1 MSEYFIKKRS
11 LRKYALFTAYVLLYI
26 ILFEFVVPAG
36 KVLPKPSLVLEAIP
50 SLQVHYSLLI
60 NLLYTVSGIYMSM
73 VLSYGAVWLLRVQL
87 TGAFLRWTYFPD
99 SIRLFKYFTAI
110 SFLALYVYW
119 FPVSNLSEILLTFL
133 ISLVYLLNIFCSGVQ
148 KVNRAYTE
156 PFIALKKEDSFLYKN
171 IYWKSLKPALFN
183 SLERLNI
190 YLWTVVTL
198 FEFIKGY
205 MGLGNIYRLALSFMD
220 LSGLAAVSI
229 ILALAAAL
237 GGLVIKLLKRK
248 VITWET

>member
-1 MSEYFIKKRS
+1 MSEYFREKRS
-11 LRKYALFTAYVLLYI
+11 LRKYAFFTAYVLLYI
-26 ILFEFVVPAG
+26 IFFEFIVPSG
-36 KVLPKPSLVLEAIP
+36 WVLPKPSLVLEAIP
-50 SLQVHYSLLI
+50 SLQVHYGLLI
-60 NLLYTVSGIYMSM
+60 NVLYTVSGIYLSM
-73 VLSYGAVWLLRVQL
+73 VLSYGVVWLLRVQL
-87 TGAFLRWTYFPD
+87 IGAFLRWKDFPD

-110 SFLALYVYW
+110 SFLTIYVYW

-133 ISLVYLLNIFCSGVQ
+133 ISLIYLLNNLSSGVHT
-148 KVNRAYTE
+148 VNRAYIE
-156 PFIALKKEDSFLYKN
+156 PFLPLKKEDSFLYKN

-198 FEFIKGY
+198 FEFVKGY
-205 MGLGNIYRLALSFMD
+205 MGIGNIYRLALSFMD
-220 LSGLAAVSI
+220 LSGLWAVSI
-229 ILALAAAL
+229 ILAVIVAL